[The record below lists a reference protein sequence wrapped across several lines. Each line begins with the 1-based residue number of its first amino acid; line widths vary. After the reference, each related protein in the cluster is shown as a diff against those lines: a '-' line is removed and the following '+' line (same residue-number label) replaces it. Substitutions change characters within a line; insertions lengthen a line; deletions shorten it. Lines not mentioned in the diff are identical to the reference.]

1 VSEHAHP
8 APRRHDINLTLLALA
23 LVATP
28 SLWGLRLVINYALDS
43 YFCYPGDARR
53 FALAGGVA
61 WVWPTLLAIDLLVL
75 VFAAS
80 AAAISYRQW
89 RASRDELASFGSAPM
104 IEIGEGR
111 TRFLALWG
119 LLIGVGFAIAMVFDL
134 FTLWIVPP
142 CA

>member
-1 VSEHAHP
+1 MSEQAHP
-8 APRRHDINLTLLALA
+8 APRRHDVNLTLLTLA

-28 SLWGLRLVINYALDS
+28 SLWGLRLIVNFALDS
-43 YFCYPGDARR
+43 HFCYPADARQ
-53 FALAGGVA
+53 FSLAGPAA
-61 WVWPTLLAIDLLVL
+61 WVWPTLLAVDLLAL
-75 VFAAS
+75 VFAAA
-80 AAAISYRQW
+80 AAAISYLYW
-89 RASRDELASFGSAPM
+89 RASRDELASGRAPL

-119 LLIGVGFAIAMVFDL
+119 LMVGVGFVVATVFDL

>member
-1 VSEHAHP
+1 VSEQAHP
-8 APRRHDINLTLLALA
+8 GPRRHEINLTLLVLA

-28 SLWGLRLVINYALDS
+28 SLWGLRLVTNYALDS

-53 FALAGGVA
+53 FSLAGGAA

-75 VFAAS
+75 VFAGA
-80 AAAISYRQW
+80 AAAISYRYW
-89 RASRDELASFGSAPM
+89 RASRDELASGSAL

-119 LLIGVGFAIAMVFDL
+119 LMIAVGFVVATVFDF